1 MNTFVD
7 PMSGTTNVLDDTV
20 TFTNGTGFL
29 YIRDISLGN
38 LLNSIPPPPYLGT
51 NYYNPPDTVAAMQLS
66 LDGQIWFPA
75 EASGPASV
83 TISNSTAA
91 GNTTSTFDTEMVSLE
106 LAGGSPAIGSFRL
119 RESPTKQSLGRH
131 TIGPDPRGFRVSSFF
146 DVFTELST
154 DDGQTWHPANRSIRL
169 QASLPPAVPGSL
181 FIKQDG
187 TNVVLQWQNNFIL
200 QSTTN
205 LMVPFTDVLDEKGP
219 VTSGVLTNP
228 IVPIEGFFRLR
239 N

>member
-1 MNTFVD
+1 MLTLALSVD
-7 PMSGTTNVLDDTV
+7 GVN
-20 TFTNGTGFL
+20 
-29 YIRDISLGN
+29 
-38 LLNSIPPPPYLGT
+38 
-51 NYYNPPDTVAAMQLS
+51 
-66 LDGQIWFPA
+66 WFPA
-75 EASGPASV
+75 GASGPASV
-83 TISNSTAA
+83 MIRNTNSPT
-91 GNTTSTFDTEMVSLE
+91 GSTTVYDTEMLQLN
-106 LAGGSPAIGSFRL
+106 LAGNSPFGPLMI

-146 DVFTELST
+146 DVFLELST
-154 DDGQTWHPANRSIRL
+154 DDGQTWFPANRSIRL
-169 QASLPPAVPGSL
+169 LPSLPPIVPGSI

-205 LMVPFTDVLDEKGP
+205 LLVPFTDVLDEKGP

-239 N
+239 SSQSIPVF